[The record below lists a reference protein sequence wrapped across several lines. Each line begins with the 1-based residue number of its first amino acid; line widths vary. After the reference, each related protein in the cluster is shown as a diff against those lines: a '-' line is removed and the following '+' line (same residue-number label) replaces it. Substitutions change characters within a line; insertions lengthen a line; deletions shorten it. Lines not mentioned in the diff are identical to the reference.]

1 MMTDDERRKVF
12 WLLKKYSSYTAWKA
26 LGDAYANFIRAWERA
41 IKLEDQNEVTEFETE
56 ALKSF
61 WNAQIEFEK
70 GLPKLRRGE
79 RRIFRHVANWR
90 SYNAIHYARRLM
102 DPVEYVHDW
111 MKAEKENAIAAEK
124 EIEERWNVYT
134 VTEHE
139 NKETPA
145 TYREKDALDEDWH
158 RCSFPSD
165 LPEVPP
171 STHQTVESGE
181 TVPIDGIWE
190 PEWAMPG
197 SSSGFLARLTNPA
210 ASETGR
216 LEKGCMNYLLADTM
230 APPYQDSLES
240 KAIPVRWRLIWE
252 DTRYRDGT
260 IPEEEAQYCAPPA
273 PVPSAPPDGKL
284 RAQPGE
290 VVPKTGD
297 WWSPAF
303 QGANQVRHFEQG
315 ERFPAIETTNYGV
328 VIWYYDP
335 DRQSKR

>member
-1 MMTDDERRKVF
+1 
-12 WLLKKYSSYTAWKA
+12 
-26 LGDAYANFIRAWERA
+26 
-41 IKLEDQNEVTEFETE
+41 
-56 ALKSF
+56 
-61 WNAQIEFEK
+61 
-70 GLPKLRRGE
+70 
-79 RRIFRHVANWR
+79 
-90 SYNAIHYARRLM
+90 
-102 DPVEYVHDW
+102 
-111 MKAEKENAIAAEK
+111 
-124 EIEERWNVYT
+124 
-134 VTEHE
+134 
-139 NKETPA
+139 
-145 TYREKDALDEDWH
+145 
-158 RCSFPSD
+158 
-165 LPEVPP
+165 
-171 STHQTVESGE
+171 
-181 TVPIDGIWE
+181 
-190 PEWAMPG
+190 
-197 SSSGFLARLTNPA
+197 
-210 ASETGR
+210 
-216 LEKGCMNYLLADTM
+216 MNYLLADTM

-260 IPEEEAQYCAPPA
+260 IPEEEAQYCAPPV